1 MAPMAFC
8 GPHVSTALPLAF
20 SEALPTTTTLA
31 CCVRT
36 SLGASG
42 RVFSVEVVAGLGA
55 SSGDWRETCAH
66 AARDDSIIAVIRSQ
80 RIKSTPPVVLFQP
93 WQGRSYS
100 CLLRCKIRVISP
112 PNSLNRSPIADPPT
126 DEIGRAH
133 V

>member
-1 MAPMAFC
+1 MAPMAFF

-42 RVFSVEVVAGLGA
+42 RVFSVEAVAG
-55 SSGDWRETCAH
+55 SGDWRETCAH

-93 WQGRSYS
+93 WQGKDYS
-100 CLLRCKIRVISP
+100 RFFRCR
-112 PNSLNRSPIADPPT
+112 N
-126 DEIGRAH
+126 
-133 V
+133 